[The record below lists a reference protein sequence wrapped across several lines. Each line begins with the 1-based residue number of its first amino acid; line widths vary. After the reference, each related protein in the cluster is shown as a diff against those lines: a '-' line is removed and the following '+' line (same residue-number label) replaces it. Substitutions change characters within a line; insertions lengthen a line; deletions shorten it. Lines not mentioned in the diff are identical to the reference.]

1 MQTDHDHSDIHPS
14 ALRVFITIGI
24 LLAVLL
30 GWYHGIMRT
39 PVNGTPLIS
48 SAATPPDDAV
58 SAPGRIVLV
67 PLDSRPPCRD
77 LVVSSARLLDRAVLL
92 PPGELMDYYSQ
103 PGDTAG
109 LRSWLD
115 ESLSGSSAA
124 ILSIDQ
130 LLYGGLLAAREK
142 SATSDEI
149 KALADYLRALHASH
163 PEVPL
168 YAFSILPR
176 LTPQDGI
183 DGYQERRDLVE
194 YSRLK
199 GRDWAA
205 EHHELAADDEPLSTE
220 LQQRLNQLEIRIPP
234 DSLTRYLAHFTENEE
249 LNRTLIGLT
258 QEGVLHCFV
267 LGQDDGEPYSIPNIE
282 KENLRACIETAK
294 ATPATDA
301 DTSGSSI
308 ITHGADELGLMLLAR
323 YANEAAGYTPRIA
336 LRYAEPGAARRI
348 MPYMA
353 ITNEECA
360 REKIDLLGG
369 QAVTDDADFTLY
381 INAGDKEQDTIS
393 HRGKAVQELA
403 DTLRAASADVP
414 SAGDPPAAPLALV
427 DLSVHFNAQE
437 TLLPLLID
445 SRAPLHQLLAYAG
458 WNTASNAI
466 GTALAQA
473 SLDSAARRQADSAE
487 AAEHTAAVRTSLLDA
502 RLLEDY
508 YYLKSDID
516 LVNRALK
523 KAGYTNTADLDL
535 EHNSHWAN
543 AMMQQ
548 TLRAQATTLKSTR
561 SYREPFR
568 PYDYDSR
575 LQTYDLTFSASYPWP
590 RTFEINLTATPF
602 LTH

>member
-1 MQTDHDHSDIHPS
+1 MQPDQSRTGVRPS
-14 ALRVFITIGI
+14 PLKVIITIAI
-24 LLAVLL
+24 LLAALL
-30 GWYHGIMRT
+30 GWYHGALRT
-39 PVNGTPLIS
+39 PVKGAPLVPPATAPADE
-48 SAATPPDDAV
+48 AA
-58 SAPGRIVLV
+58 SAPERIVLV

-77 LVVSSARLLDRAVLL
+77 LVVNSARLLNRAVLL

-109 LRSWLD
+109 LRRWLD

-142 SATSDEI
+142 SASPDEI
-149 KALADYLRALHASH
+149 QALADDLRALHAAH

-199 GRDWAA
+199 GREWAA
-205 EHHELAADDEPLSTE
+205 AHGQLAAGDEPLSAE
-220 LQQRLNQLEIRIPP
+220 LQQRLNQLESRIPP

-249 LNRTLIGLT
+249 LNRTLIDLT
-258 QEGVLHCFV
+258 HEGVLHCFV

-282 KENLRACIETAK
+282 KENLRACIESAE
-294 ATPATDA
+294 AAPA
-301 DTSGSSI
+301 DTADASGSLF

-323 YANEAAGYTPRIA
+323 YANEAAGYQPRVA
-336 LRYAEPGAARRI
+336 LRYADPGAARRI

-360 REKIDLLGG
+360 QEKIDLLGG
-369 QAVTDDADFTLY
+369 RTVTDGADFTLY
-381 INAGDKEQDTIS
+381 INAGDMKQDTIS
-393 HRGKAVQELA
+393 HRGPAVQELA
-403 DTLRAASADVP
+403 EALRSDGTGAPATEDHPAS
-414 SAGDPPAAPLALV
+414 SLALV

-445 SRAPLHQLLAYAG
+445 SRAPLHNLLAYAG

-473 SLDSAARRQADSAE
+473 SLDGAARRQADSAE
-487 AAEHTAAVRTSLLDA
+487 AAEHTAAVRTALLDA

-548 TLRAQATTLKSTR
+548 TLRAQAATLKSTR
-561 SYREPFR
+561 AYREPFR
-568 PYDYDSR
+568 SYGYDGH
-575 LQTYDLTFSASYPWP
+575 LQAYDLTFSASYPWP
-590 RTFEINLTATPF
+590 RTFEINLAAVPF